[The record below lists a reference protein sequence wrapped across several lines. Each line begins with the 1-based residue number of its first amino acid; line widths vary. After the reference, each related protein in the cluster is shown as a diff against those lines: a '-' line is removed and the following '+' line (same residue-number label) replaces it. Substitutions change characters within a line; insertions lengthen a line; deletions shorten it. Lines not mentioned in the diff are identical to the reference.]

1 MPRKYGACKFFDK
14 DHSFINNS
22 YCLIVCLLF
31 LHQFQVSI
39 KDIYVSCDGRGIH
52 IDSSK
57 WYCHQIYIFKG
68 LKFDFTEVMEET
80 KPHF

>member
-1 MPRKYGACKFFDK
+1 MKQLFICFILFQNLTILYMPRKYGACKFFDK

-57 WYCHQIYIFKG
+57 
-68 LKFDFTEVMEET
+68 
-80 KPHF
+80 